1 MITSLNNV
9 TQETVG
15 LMNKRTRACNLWQ
28 SSHRDKTLVIDTNAL
43 TV

>member
-15 LMNKRTRACNLWQ
+15 LMNKRTCGCNLWQ
-28 SSHRDKTLVIDTNAL
+28 SSHRDKTLVIDMDGL